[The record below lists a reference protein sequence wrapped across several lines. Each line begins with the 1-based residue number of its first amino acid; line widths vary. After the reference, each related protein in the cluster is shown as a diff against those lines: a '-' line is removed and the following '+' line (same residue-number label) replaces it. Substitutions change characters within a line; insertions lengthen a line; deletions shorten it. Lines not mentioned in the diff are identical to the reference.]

1 MASPELSSLA
11 RSKLHSSVSGR
22 ESCNLHRWVLL
33 KNSYIHSTCIPST
46 AARTADTTPVNIPNP
61 GSEDVE
67 EDDDDDDMEV
77 GDSFMFPD
85 AGKLAETRSS
95 DINSPESQWLDSV
108 LEGLGG
114 DDDDEDY
121 TTIASIRVSDTDLPA
136 LRTKSYC
143 LAPCP
148 PPHPRR
154 PAWRSLII
162 FSRFHSC
169 NISIHQPLPH
179 FHPPL
184 VHPYH
189 FESTMHSSLSSIPRP
204 YEDPLPYYDIDDV
217 ENLSVPDA
225 IEDTSDDE
233 SDAPSTP
240 SLGSRSSLVD
250 PAGIPLPGE
259 NVRRPR
265 SHPHVYIDNQDSYFY
280 PFELEPLPFSDDHT
294 PHQPRTVLIRSA
306 RVSTNDTIPSDGI
319 RSRPTRP
326 RSYIYAAG
334 EWSPSPDVTVTL
346 ANSVN
351 QVGSGMASQGTN

>member
-1 MASPELSSLA
+1 MVNKLARKSNNGTILFEPFIVDPPPLLAPTIQQIASVIIMASPELSTLA

-22 ESCNLHRWVLL
+22 ESWNLHRWVLL
-33 KNSYIHSTCIPST
+33 KNSYHSTCIPST
-46 AARTADTTPVNIPNP
+46 AARTADITPVNIPNL

-67 EDDDDDDMEV
+67 EADDDDDMEV

-85 AGKLAETRSS
+85 AGKLGEPRSS

-108 LEGLGG
+108 LEGLGD

-121 TTIASIRVSDTDLPA
+121 TTIASIRVSDTDLPTPEDEELLLSPLSPA
-136 LRTKSYC
+136 SSTDELPGGHSSYF
-143 LAPCP
+143 ADSIPVTYP
-148 PPHPRR
+148 Y
-154 PAWRSLII
+154 II
-162 FSRFHSC
+162 
-169 NISIHQPLPH
+169 PYPH

-189 FESTMHSSLSSIPRP
+189 FESTMHSPLSSIPRP
-204 YEDPLPYYDIDDV
+204 YEDPLPYYDTDDV

-294 PHQPRTVLIRSA
+294 PHQPPY
-306 RVSTNDTIPSDGI
+306 ST
-319 RSRPTRP
+319 
-326 RSYIYAAG
+326 YQ
-334 EWSPSPDVTVTL
+334 EC
-346 ANSVN
+346 
-351 QVGSGMASQGTN
+351 